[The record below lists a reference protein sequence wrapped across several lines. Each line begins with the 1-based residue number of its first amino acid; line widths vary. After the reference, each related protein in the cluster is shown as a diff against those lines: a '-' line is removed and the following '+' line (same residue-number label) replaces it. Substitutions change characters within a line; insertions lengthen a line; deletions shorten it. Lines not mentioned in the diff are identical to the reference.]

1 MIDISFP
8 SVTLSGIVISVHSN
22 VAELWWDWIKRILMV
37 SLTVLIRESR
47 LEKKEKVDEW
57 RILKTAEHVKSSWFP
72 GE

>member
-8 SVTLSGIVISVHSN
+8 SVILYGIVISVHSN
-22 VAELWWDWIKRILMV
+22 VTELWWGWIKRILMV
-37 SLTVLIRESR
+37 SLTILTRESR

>member
-8 SVTLSGIVISVHSN
+8 SVILSGIVISVHSN
-22 VAELWWDWIKRILMV
+22 VIELWWGWIKRILMV
-37 SLTVLIRESR
+37 SLTILTRESR
-47 LEKKEKVDEW
+47 LEKKEKVDEG